1 MRRLGNRLGRQLREN
16 WLFLLIVGGVIVAFL
31 ALRTTGSAVG
41 SVEELEALLQDGQ
54 PTVVEFYTN
63 T

>member
-1 MRRLGNRLGRQLREN
+1 MHTLASRLVRQLRAN
-16 WLFLLIVGGVIVAFL
+16 WLFLLIVGGVIAAFL

-41 SVEELEALLQDGQ
+41 SVEELDALLQDGQ